1 MNAWNKLLVAI
12 DQALGFQN
20 KVTSN
25 VVKKWQAFD
34 NTTQEHVVQLE
45 YRVKV
50 KLTEPLKPT
59 LDSATLS
66 TIKYREQNLVK
77 ELIKYIDKRVV
88 NKS

>member
-1 MNAWNKLLVAI
+1 MSWNKLLIAI

-34 NTTQEHVVQLE
+34 NTTQEHVIQLE

-50 KLTEPLKPT
+50 KPADLPRPQPRVDLM
-59 LDSATLS
+59 S

-77 ELIKYIDKRVV
+77 ELIKYIDKRIVDKV
-88 NKS
+88 

>member
-1 MNAWNKLLVAI
+1 MSWNKLLIAI

-50 KLTEPLKPT
+50 KPADIPKPKPSVD
-59 LDSATLS
+59 LIS

-77 ELIKYIDKRVV
+77 ELIKYIDKRVAD
-88 NKS
+88 KP

>member
-1 MNAWNKLLVAI
+1 MSWNKLLIAI

-25 VVKKWQAFD
+25 VVKKWQGYD
-34 NTTQEHVVQLE
+34 NVTHEHVIQLE

-50 KLTEPLKPT
+50 KPADIPKPRPSDD
-59 LDSATLS
+59 LMS

-77 ELIKYIDKRVV
+77 ELLKYIDNRLA
-88 NKS
+88 NNS

>member
-1 MNAWNKLLVAI
+1 MSWNKLLIAI

-20 KVTSN
+20 KVTSK

-50 KLTEPLKPT
+50 KPADLPKPQPRAD
-59 LDSATLS
+59 LMS

-77 ELIKYIDKRVV
+77 ELIKYIDKRVAD
-88 NKS
+88 KP